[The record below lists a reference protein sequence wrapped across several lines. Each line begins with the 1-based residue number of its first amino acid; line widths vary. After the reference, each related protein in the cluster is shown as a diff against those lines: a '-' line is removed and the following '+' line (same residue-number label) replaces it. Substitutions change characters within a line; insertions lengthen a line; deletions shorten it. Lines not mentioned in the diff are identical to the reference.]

1 MDRAKILVV
10 DDEEPLRQLLRKEFS
25 RSGHLVETAR
35 DGEEGLA
42 RYREEIF
49 NVVLLDIRMPGL
61 DGVETLKRMRKET
74 TLPEIIVLTGHGTI
88 ESAVECIK
96 LGAYDYLTKPIK
108 LAELELVVN
117 KAHEKNR
124 LRLQNLS
131 LRAEAER
138 STGHLL
144 VGRSPVFLK
153 TMEMVGRVAHTME
166 PVLIL
171 GESGTGKEMV
181 ARALH
186 AASPRADRPFV
197 AVNCGRL
204 DVHTA
209 ESELFGHTAGAFT
222 GATKN
227 RAGAFEL
234 ADGGTLFLDEVS
246 EMPLDVQVKLLRVLE
261 TQRFRRLGGTRD
273 IRVSVRLMFASN
285 RDLGE
290 RVRAGLFREDLYY
303 RVNLFTVKLPPLRE
317 RTADIEPLTYHFLRS
332 IPPRKGGDWIV
343 APETFR
349 VMKAYHWPGNVR
361 ELKNVVRR
369 ACILAEGP
377 VITPDLLPFGAGPA
391 ARPSVDSGRLAP
403 LWEVEREHIQSVL
416 GAVGWNKSRA
426 AEILGVDRKT
436 LYAKIARYGIQGPGP
451 AGSGRD
457 AVARAERACP
467 PGP

>member
-10 DDEEPLRQLLRKEFS
+10 DDEEPLRRLLSKEFG
-25 RSGHLVETAR
+25 RAGHLVETAR

-61 DGVETLKRMRKET
+61 DGVQTLKEMRKET
-74 TLPEIIVLTGHGTI
+74 TIPEIVILTGHGTI

-108 LAELELVVN
+108 LTELELVVN

-124 LRLQNLS
+124 LRLQNIN
-131 LRAEAER
+131 LRIEAER

-144 VGRSPVFLK
+144 VGRSPAFLK
-153 TMEMVGRVAHTME
+153 TVELVERVANTME

-186 AASPRADRPFV
+186 AGSSRANRPFV

-261 TQRFRRLGGTRD
+261 TQTFRRLGGNRD

-285 RDLGE
+285 RSLEE
-290 RVRAGLFREDLYY
+290 RVRCGLFREDLYY
-303 RVNLFTVKLPPLRE
+303 RINLFAVRLPPLRE
-317 RTADIEPLTYHFLRS
+317 RVPDIEPLTYHFLRS
-332 IPPRKGGDWIV
+332 IPPRKGGEWMV
-343 APETFR
+343 APETLR
-349 VMKAYHWPGNVR
+349 AMEAYRWPGNVR

-369 ACILAEGP
+369 ACILAERP
-377 VITPDLLPFGAGPA
+377 LLTPDLLPFEMD
-391 ARPSVDSGRLAP
+391 ARVRSSPRRRGLAS
-403 LWEVEREHIQSVL
+403 LWMVEREHIRDVL
-416 GAVGWNKSRA
+416 EATGWNKSRA
-426 AEILGVDRKT
+426 AELLGVDRKT
-436 LYAKIARYGIQGPGP
+436 LYAKISKYDLR
-451 AGSGRD
+451 
-457 AVARAERACP
+457 P
-467 PGP
+467 P

>member
-10 DDEEPLRQLLRKEFS
+10 DDEEPLRRLLSKEFS

-35 DGEEGLA
+35 NGEEGLA

-61 DGVETLKRMRKET
+61 DGVQTLKEMRRET
-74 TLPEIIVLTGHGTI
+74 TIPEIVILTGHGTI

-124 LRLQNLS
+124 LRLQNIN
-131 LRAEAER
+131 LRIEAER

-144 VGRSPVFLK
+144 VGRSPAFLK
-153 TMEMVGRVAHTME
+153 TIELVERVANTME

-186 AASPRADRPFV
+186 AGSSRANRPFV

-227 RAGAFEL
+227 RVGAFEL

-261 TQRFRRLGGTRD
+261 TQTFRRLGGNRD

-285 RDLGE
+285 RNLEE
-290 RVRAGLFREDLYY
+290 RVRSGLFREDLYY
-303 RVNLFTVKLPPLRE
+303 RINLFAVRLPPLRE
-317 RTADIEPLTYHFLRS
+317 RLPDIEPLTHHFLRS
-332 IPPRKGGDWIV
+332 IPPRKGGEWVV
-343 APETFR
+343 APETLR
-349 VMKAYHWPGNVR
+349 AMEAYHWPGNVR

-369 ACILAEGP
+369 ACILAERP
-377 VITPDLLPFGAGPA
+377 LLTPDLLPFGTGP
-391 ARPSVDSGRLAP
+391 RPLSPSGRHGLSP
-403 LWEVEREHIQSVL
+403 LWVIERDHIRAVL
-416 GAVGWNKSRA
+416 ESTNWNKSRA

-436 LYAKIARYGIQGPGP
+436 LYAKIEKYALR
-451 AGSGRD
+451 GS
-457 AVARAERACP
+457 P
-467 PGP
+467 HL